1 MIKHDIAHKE
11 FYSHPENVKDLI
23 QGFVALDCVA
33 EFDFDTLER
42 DNDSFVEKEKNER
55 HDDII
60 WRLKWR
66 DRWVYVY
73 ILIEFQHKVDKAMPV
88 RIMSYV
94 SLLYLNLLNN
104 KKLNYGKRKKLPVV
118 LPIVLYNGQSK
129 WTAKRNIQDMVEK
142 APDEMAMYVPKLSY
156 YFIDE
161 IHPEA
166 NKKDSVLD
174 GLANSVAA
182 IMKLQRTLSSEEFY
196 EFINKVKKLI
206 KDEKQKQKF
215 ETFITF
221 LLRYLS
227 SAYDK
232 PEYEKVRDLEEVIR
246 MVKTFRDFDREKDRE
261 VFIKKGEKKGEKKGK
276 LGAFYDMIKKGR
288 ITLEEAALDIGI
300 TVEKLL
306 ADFKEYNLVI

>member
-11 FYSHPENVKDLI
+11 FYSNPENVKDLI
-23 QGFVALDCVA
+23 QGFVALDCVS
-33 EFDFDTLER
+33 EFDFSTLER
-42 DNDSFVEKEKNER
+42 DNDSFIEKEKNER
-55 HDDII
+55 LDDII

-73 ILIEFQHKVDKAMPV
+73 ILIEFQHKIDKAMPV

-94 SLLYLNLLNN
+94 SLLYLNLLSN

-118 LPIVLYNGQSK
+118 LPIVLYNGQK
-129 WTAKRNIQDMVEK
+129 YWTAKRNIQDMVEK
-142 APDEMAMYVPKLSY
+142 APDEMSKYVPKLSY

-161 IHPEA
+161 IHPES
-166 NKKDSVLD
+166 NEKDTVFD
-174 GLANSVAA
+174 GLANSVVA

-196 EFINKVKKLI
+196 KFINKVKKLI
-206 KDEKQKQKF
+206 KDEKQKLRF

-232 PEYEKVRDLEEVIR
+232 PEYEKVQDLEEVIR
-246 MVKTFRDFDREKDRE
+246 MVKTFRDFDRENDKE
-261 VFIKKGEKKGEKKGK
+261 IFTKEGEKKGK
-276 LGAFYDMIKKGR
+276 LELLANMIKKG
-288 ITLEEAALDIGI
+288 ILSLKQAAEEMGM
-300 TVEKLL
+300 TVSQFKTAVKNL
-306 ADFKEYNLVI
+306 AIE

>member
-11 FYSHPENVKDLI
+11 FYSNPENVKDLI
-23 QGFVALDCVA
+23 QGFVALDCVS
-33 EFDFDTLER
+33 EFDFSTLER
-42 DNDSFVEKEKNER
+42 DNDSFIEKEKNER

-66 DRWVYVY
+66 DRWVYDY
-73 ILIEFQHKVDKAMPV
+73 ILIEFQHKIDKAMPV

-94 SLLYLNLLNN
+94 SLLYLNLLSN

-118 LPIVLYNGQSK
+118 LPIVLYNGQK
-129 WTAKRNIQDMVEK
+129 YWTAKRNIQDMVEK
-142 APDEMAMYVPKLSY
+142 APDEMSKYVPKLSY

-161 IHPEA
+161 IHPES
-166 NKKDSVLD
+166 NEKDTVFD
-174 GLANSVAA
+174 GLANSVVA

-196 EFINKVKKLI
+196 KFINKVKKLI
-206 KDEKQKQKF
+206 KDEKQKLRF

-232 PEYEKVRDLEEVIR
+232 PEYEKVQDLEEVIR
-246 MVKTFRDFDREKDRE
+246 MVKTFRDYDRENDKE
-261 VFIKKGEKKGEKKGK
+261 IFIKEGEKKGK
-276 LGAFYDMIKKGR
+276 LELLTNMIKKG
-288 ITLEEAALDIGI
+288 ILSLKQAAEEMGM
-300 TVEKLL
+300 TVSQFKTAVKNL
-306 ADFKEYNLVI
+306 AIE

>member
-11 FYSHPENVKDLI
+11 FFSHPENVKDLI
-23 QGFVALDCVA
+23 QGVVALDCVS
-33 EFDFDTLER
+33 EFDFSTLER

-73 ILIEFQHKVDKAMPV
+73 ILIEFQHKVDKAIPV

-118 LPIVLYNGQSK
+118 LPIVLYNGQRK
-129 WTAKRNIQDMVEK
+129 WTASKKIQDMIEK
-142 APDEMAMYVPKLSY
+142 APEEMAMYVPKLSY

-174 GLANSVAA
+174 GLANSVVA

-196 EFINKVKKLI
+196 EFISKIKNLI
-206 KDEKQKQKF
+206 KDEKQKHKLD
-215 ETFITF
+215 TFITF
-221 LLRYLS
+221 LFRYLS

-232 PEYEKVRDLEEVIR
+232 PEYEKVQDLEEVIR
-246 MVKTFRDFDREKDRE
+246 MVKTFRDFDREKDR
-261 VFIKKGEKKGEKKGK
+261 VAFIKKGEKKVKRK
-276 LGAFYDMIKKGR
+276 
-288 ITLEEAALDIGI
+288 
-300 TVEKLL
+300 V
-306 ADFKEYNLVI
+306 NLVLFMT

>member
-11 FYSHPENVKDLI
+11 FYSNPENVKDLI
-23 QGFVALDCVA
+23 QGFVALDCVS
-33 EFDFDTLER
+33 EFDFSTLER
-42 DNDSFVEKEKNER
+42 DNDSFIEKEKNER

-66 DRWVYVY
+66 NRWVYVY
-73 ILIEFQHKVDKAMPV
+73 ILIEFQHKIDKAMPV

-94 SLLYLNLLNN
+94 SLLYLNLLSN

-118 LPIVLYNGQSK
+118 LPIVLYNGQK
-129 WTAKRNIQDMVEK
+129 YWTAKRNIQDMVEK
-142 APDEMAMYVPKLSY
+142 APDEMSKYVPKLSY

-161 IHPEA
+161 IHPES
-166 NKKDSVLD
+166 NEKDTVFD
-174 GLANSVAA
+174 GLANSVVA

-196 EFINKVKKLI
+196 KFINKVKKLI
-206 KDEKQKQKF
+206 KDEKQKLRF

-232 PEYEKVRDLEEVIR
+232 PEYEKVQDLEEVIR
-246 MVKTFRDFDREKDRE
+246 MVKTFRDYDRENDKE
-261 VFIKKGEKKGEKKGK
+261 IFIKEGEKKGK
-276 LGAFYDMIKKGR
+276 LELLTNMIKKG
-288 ITLEEAALDIGI
+288 ILSLKQAAEEMGM
-300 TVEKLL
+300 TVSQFKTAVKNL
-306 ADFKEYNLVI
+306 AIE

>member
-11 FYSHPENVKDLI
+11 FYSNPENVKDLI
-23 QGFVALDCVA
+23 QGFVALDCVS
-33 EFDFDTLER
+33 EFDFSTLER
-42 DNDSFVEKEKNER
+42 DNDSFIEKEKNER

-73 ILIEFQHKVDKAMPV
+73 ILIEFQHKIDKAMPV

-94 SLLYLNLLNN
+94 SLLYLNLLSN

-118 LPIVLYNGQSK
+118 LPIVLYNGQK
-129 WTAKRNIQDMVEK
+129 YWTAKRNIQDMVEK
-142 APDEMAMYVPKLSY
+142 APDEMSKYVPKLSY

-161 IHPEA
+161 IHPES
-166 NKKDSVLD
+166 NEKDTVFD
-174 GLANSVAA
+174 GLANSVVA

-196 EFINKVKKLI
+196 KFINKVKKLI
-206 KDEKQKQKF
+206 KDEKQKLRF

-221 LLRYLS
+221 LLSYLS

-232 PEYEKVRDLEEVIR
+232 PEYEKVQDLEEVIR
-246 MVKTFRDFDREKDRE
+246 MVKTFRDYDRENDKE
-261 VFIKKGEKKGEKKGK
+261 IFIKEGEKKGK
-276 LGAFYDMIKKGR
+276 LELLTNMIKKG
-288 ITLEEAALDIGI
+288 ILSLKQAAEEMGM
-300 TVEKLL
+300 TVSQFKTAVKNL
-306 ADFKEYNLVI
+306 AIE

>member
-11 FYSHPENVKDLI
+11 FYSNPENVKDLI
-23 QGFVALDCVA
+23 QGFVALDCVS
-33 EFDFDTLER
+33 EFDFSTLER
-42 DNDSFVEKEKNER
+42 DNDSFIEKEKNER

-73 ILIEFQHKVDKAMPV
+73 ILIEFQHKIDKAMPV

-94 SLLYLNLLNN
+94 SLLYLNLLSN

-118 LPIVLYNGQSK
+118 LPIVLYNGQK
-129 WTAKRNIQDMVEK
+129 YWTAKRNIQDMVEK
-142 APDEMAMYVPKLSY
+142 APDEMSKYVPKLSY

-161 IHPEA
+161 IHPES
-166 NKKDSVLD
+166 NEKDTVFD
-174 GLANSVAA
+174 GLANSVVA

-196 EFINKVKKLI
+196 KFINKVKKLI
-206 KDEKQKQKF
+206 KDEKQKLRF

-232 PEYEKVRDLEEVIR
+232 PEYEEVKDLEEVIR
-246 MVKTFRDFDREKDRE
+246 MVKTFRDYDRENDKE
-261 VFIKKGEKKGEKKGK
+261 IFIKEGEKKGK
-276 LGAFYDMIKKGR
+276 LELLTNMIKKG
-288 ITLEEAALDIGI
+288 ILSLKQAAEEMGM
-300 TVEKLL
+300 TVSQFKTAVKNL
-306 ADFKEYNLVI
+306 AIE